1 MSSGKAKSKK
11 SGSKKKVQRATS
23 NVFAMFDQTQIH
35 EFKEAFN
42 VIDQDRDGIIS
53 AKDLVEM
60 FNSLGR
66 PQKDDYIE
74 DMLGEA
80 TGAVNFTMFM
90 TLFSENMHGT
100 DPEDM
105 IRSAFTTFDP
115 DGTGIINE
123 DRMRPL
129 LMKIGDRFTEEECD
143 EMFHCANADDDG
155 NFNYV
160 EFTKTIKHGEQDD

>member
-1 MSSGKAKSKK
+1 MSSGKTKSKK
-11 SGSKKKVQRATS
+11 SGSKKKAQRATS

-53 AKDLVEM
+53 AKDLQEM

-66 PQKDDYIE
+66 PQTDEYIDE
-74 DMLGEA
+74 MLGEA
-80 TGAVNFTMFM
+80 TGTVNFTMFM

-105 IRSAFTTFDP
+105 IKSAFTTFDP

-123 DRMRPL
+123 DRIKPL
-129 LMKIGDRFTEEECD
+129 LMKLGDRFTEDECD
-143 EMFHCANADDDG
+143 EMFYCAKADDDG
-155 NFNYV
+155 NFNYG
-160 EFTKTIKHGEQDD
+160 EFVKVIKHGEKDD

>member
-1 MSSGKAKSKK
+1 MSCVVLGVRGSICKSHYETRICCKFKMSSSKSKSKK
-11 SGSKKKVQRATS
+11 SGAKKKAQRATS

-42 VIDQDRDGIIS
+42 VIDQDRDGIIT
-53 AKDLVEM
+53 AKDLTEM

-66 PQKDDYIE
+66 PQSDEYIE

-80 TGAVNFTMFM
+80 TGNINFTMFM

-115 DGTGIINE
+115 DGTGVINE
-123 DRMRPL
+123 DRIRPL
-129 LMKIGDRFTEEECD
+129 LMKLGD
-143 EMFHCANADDDG
+143 
-155 NFNYV
+155 
-160 EFTKTIKHGEQDD
+160 K

>member
-53 AKDLVEM
+53 AKDLTDM

-66 PQKDDYIE
+66 PQEDKYIE

-80 TGAVNFTMFM
+80 TGTVNFTMFM

-123 DRMRPL
+123 DRLRPL
-129 LMKIGDRFTEEECD
+129 LMKIGDRFTEDECD

-160 EFTKTIKHGEQDD
+160 EFTKTIKHGEKDD

>member
-1 MSSGKAKSKK
+1 MSSRAAKSKK
-11 SGSKKKVQRATS
+11 GASKKKVQRATS

-53 AKDLVEM
+53 AKDLTDM

-66 PQKDDYIE
+66 PQKEDYIE

-105 IRSAFTTFDP
+105 IKSAFTTFDP
-115 DGTGIINE
+115 NGSGIINE

-129 LMKIGDRFTEEECD
+129 LMKLGDRFTEEECD
-143 EMFHCANADDDG
+143 EMFTHANVDDDG
-155 NFNYV
+155 NLNYN
-160 EFTKTIKHGEQDD
+160 EFTKIIKHGEKDD

>member
-1 MSSGKAKSKK
+1 MSSRAAKSKK
-11 SGSKKKVQRATS
+11 GASKKKVQRATS

-53 AKDLVEM
+53 AKDLTDM

-66 PQKDDYIE
+66 PQKEDYIE

-105 IRSAFTTFDP
+105 IKSAFTTFDP
-115 DGTGIINE
+115 NGSGIINE

-129 LMKIGDRFTEEECD
+129 LMKLGDRFTEEECD
-143 EMFHCANADDDG
+143 EMFTHANVDDDG
-155 NFNYV
+155 NFNYN
-160 EFTKTIKHGEQDD
+160 EFTKIIKHGEKDD

>member
-1 MSSGKAKSKK
+1 MSSKAKSKK
-11 SGSKKKVQRATS
+11 GASKKKVQRATS

-53 AKDLVEM
+53 AKDLTDM

-66 PQKDDYIE
+66 PQKDEYIE

-80 TGAVNFTMFM
+80 TGTVNFTMFM

-115 DGTGIINE
+115 NGTGIVNE
-123 DRMRPL
+123 DRLRPL
-129 LMKIGDRFTEEECD
+129 LMKLGDRFTEDECD
-143 EMFHCANADDDG
+143 EMFHHANVDDDG
-155 NFNYV
+155 NFNYL
-160 EFTKTIKHGEQDD
+160 EFTKIIKHGEKDD

>member
-1 MSSGKAKSKK
+1 MSSKSRSKK
-11 SGSKKKVQRATS
+11 GASKKKVQRAAS

-53 AKDLVEM
+53 AKDLTEM
-60 FNSLGR
+60 FNSLGK

-80 TGAVNFTMFM
+80 TGTVNFTMFM

-105 IRSAFTTFDP
+105 IKSAFTTFDP

-123 DRMRPL
+123 DRLRPL
-129 LMKIGDRFTEEECD
+129 LMKLGDRFTEDECD
-143 EMFHCANADDDG
+143 EMFTHANVDDDG
-155 NFNYV
+155 NFNYN
-160 EFTKTIKHGEQDD
+160 EFTKIIKHGEKDD

>member
-1 MSSGKAKSKK
+1 MSSKARSKK
-11 SGSKKKVQRATS
+11 GASKKKVQRAAS

-53 AKDLVEM
+53 AKDLTEM

-80 TGAVNFTMFM
+80 TGTVNFTMFM

-105 IRSAFTTFDP
+105 IKSAFTTFDP
-115 DGTGIINE
+115 DGSGIINE
-123 DRMRPL
+123 DRLRPL
-129 LMKIGDRFTEEECD
+129 LMKLGDRFTEEECD
-143 EMFHCANADDDG
+143 EMFTHANVDDDG
-155 NFNYV
+155 NFNYN
-160 EFTKTIKHGEQDD
+160 EFTKIIKHGEKDD

>member
-1 MSSGKAKSKK
+1 
-11 SGSKKKVQRATS
+11 
-23 NVFAMFDQTQIH
+23 MFDQTQIH

-53 AKDLVEM
+53 AKDLTEM

-80 TGAVNFTMFM
+80 TGTVNFTMFM

-105 IRSAFTTFDP
+105 IKSAFTTFDP
-115 DGTGIINE
+115 DGTGVINE

-129 LMKIGDRFTEEECD
+129 LMKLGDRFSEEECD
-143 EMFHCANADDDG
+143 EMFHFANADDDG
-155 NFNYV
+155 NFNYL
-160 EFTKTIKHGEQDD
+160 EFTKTIKHGDKDE

>member
-53 AKDLVEM
+53 AKDLTEM

-66 PQKDDYIE
+66 PQKDEYIE

-80 TGAVNFTMFM
+80 TGTVNFTMFM

-115 DGTGIINE
+115 EGSGIINE
-123 DRMRPL
+123 DRLRPL
-129 LMKIGDRFTEEECD
+129 LMKLGDRFTEDECD

-160 EFTKTIKHGEQDD
+160 EFTKTIKHGEKDD

>member
-1 MSSGKAKSKK
+1 MSSKARSKK
-11 SGSKKKVQRATS
+11 GASKKKVQRAAS

-53 AKDLVEM
+53 AKDLTEM

-80 TGAVNFTMFM
+80 TGTVNFTMFM

-105 IRSAFTTFDP
+105 IKSAFTTFDP
-115 DGTGIINE
+115 DGSGIINE
-123 DRMRPL
+123 DRLRPL
-129 LMKIGDRFTEEECD
+129 LMKLGDRL
-143 EMFHCANADDDG
+143 
-155 NFNYV
+155 V
-160 EFTKTIKHGEQDD
+160 VQR